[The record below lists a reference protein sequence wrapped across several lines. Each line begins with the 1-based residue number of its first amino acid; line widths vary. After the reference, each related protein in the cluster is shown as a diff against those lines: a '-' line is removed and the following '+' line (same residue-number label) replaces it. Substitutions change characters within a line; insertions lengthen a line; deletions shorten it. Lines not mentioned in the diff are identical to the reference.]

1 MDNIMELAM
10 QIILC
15 LLIASLIGGIIG
27 YLLGKISK
35 CDNDDFEYNKKNK
48 LNDYSKDF
56 IDEENTELDVN
67 DLGGINK
74 TVPSAATAG
83 INSSVFADDGQYNA
97 IGQEIGVRPSSLQTP
112 INGEADDLK
121 EISGIGLK
129 IEDTL
134 QGLGIFNFQQIA
146 QWSNDN
152 IDWIENYLAFKGR
165 VKKEDWIGQ
174 AKLLQA
180 GGQTEFSKKVRRGDN
195 QNY

>member
-1 MDNIMELAM
+1 MENIMELAM

-15 LLIASLIGGIIG
+15 LLVAALIGGIIG
-27 YLLGKISK
+27 YLLGKIGK
-35 CDNDDFEYNKKNK
+35 CDGDEYDKKDK
-48 LNDYSKDF
+48 LNDYSQDF
-56 IDEENTELDVN
+56 MKEDISLDENN
-67 DLGGINK
+67 LGGITKNIS
-74 TVPSAATAG
+74 TSSVAAVG
-83 INSSVFADDGQYNA
+83 SSVFTDNDTGHSA
-97 IGQEIGVRPSSLQTP
+97 IGQEIGVRPSSLQAP

-146 QWSNDN
+146 GWSNDN

-174 AKLLQA
+174 AKLLSA
-180 GGQTEFSKKVRRGDN
+180 GGQTEFSKKVKRGDN